1 MNKFSKKEPINFCKC
16 YVVREPFS
24 STKVFSN
31 YIVEIKLMSHCKDDQ
46 LKKVTTLDI
55 TPVSYLIYQNY
66 IKGDC
71 INKSMNILNHIYQS
85 FNAVSEKDSVH
96 NTAV

>member
-1 MNKFSKKEPINFCKC
+1 M
-16 YVVREPFS
+16 
-24 STKVFSN
+24 
-31 YIVEIKLMSHCKDDQ
+31 LHCKDDQ
-46 LKKVTTLDI
+46 LRKVTTLDI
-55 TPVSYLIYQNY
+55 TPASYLIYQNY
-66 IKGDC
+66 IERDC

>member
-1 MNKFSKKEPINFCKC
+1 M
-16 YVVREPFS
+16 
-24 STKVFSN
+24 
-31 YIVEIKLMSHCKDDQ
+31 LHCKDDQ
-46 LKKVTTLDI
+46 LRKVTTLDI
-55 TPVSYLIYQNY
+55 TPASYLIYQNY
-66 IKGDC
+66 IEGDC